1 MNIKS
6 FFKLVEIQTKVASV
20 IPFSL
25 GTIYTIYRYNNFEFI
40 NFLLMLISL
49 ISFDM
54 STTAINNYIDYKKA
68 IKKEGFGYEEHNAI
82 VNYNMKEKTVIFT
95 IFVLLFIAIIAGLNL
110 YLNTN
115 YIVLIIGIISFSV
128 GVLYSFGP
136 IPISR
141 MPLGEIFSGAFMGFV
156 IPFLSIYIHRFNKG
170 LIDMNINLPQISIE
184 LNIVEIIVLFLISL
198 PTFIAISNLML
209 SNNICDIEDDIEN
222 KRYTLPIY
230 IGKSNSLKLYKYLYY
245 IIYIDIILAII
256 LKILPITSILVLFTF
271 IPIKKNINIFS
282 KKQSKKETFALAVK
296 NFIIINITYI
306 LIILLAILF
315 Q

>member
-306 LIILLAILF
+306 LTILLAILF

>member
-245 IIYIDIILAII
+245 IYRYN
-256 LKILPITSILVLFTF
+256 TCHNT
-271 IPIKKNINIFS
+271 
-282 KKQSKKETFALAVK
+282 
-296 NFIIINITYI
+296 
-306 LIILLAILF
+306 
-315 Q
+315 